1 MPARWYIIQAY
12 SNFEK
17 KVRDAILADAEQK
30 GLDQFIEQIE
40 VPTEKVVEV
49 RKGRKTE
56 SERKFFP
63 GYVLAKMDLTDEVY
77 HLIKN
82 TPKVTGFLGTA
93 TKPLPVPNAEVDRIL
108 GKGEDGEA
116 VPARPL
122 ISFDIGE
129 KVKVIDGSFQSFEGN
144 VESVDEANARLEVLI
159 NIFGRATPVELEY
172 TQVEKVS

>member
-1 MPARWYIIQAY
+1 MAQRWYIIQAY

-17 KVRDAILADAEQK
+17 KVRDAIMSEATQK
-30 GLDQFIEQIE
+30 GLDKYIESIE
-40 VPTEKVVEV
+40 VPTESVVEV
-49 RKGRKTE
+49 RKGRKIE
-56 SERKFFP
+56 SERKYFP

-93 TKPLPVPNAEVDRIL
+93 TKPLPVPNSEVDRIL

-116 VPARPL
+116 APVRPL